1 YCSNRPCALYAVR
14 ALYHESKSDEPERH
28 STEELHA
35 LNLTPTISSALFP
48 RFSPNGE
55 FLVFLSAKSAV
66 DSGVHNATNSL
77 HRIDWPTDRKLYR
90 SSKIYDIIPV
100 VMCAEEGCFP
110 GLYCTTIHNNPWL
123 SDNCTMIIS
132 SIWHSCEVLLSVNVL
147 R

>member
-1 YCSNRPCALYAVR
+1 MKYCSNRPCALYAVK

-77 HRIDWPTDRKLYR
+77 HRIDWPTDRKLYQ
-90 SSKIYDIIPV
+90 SAKIYDI
-100 VMCAEEGCFP
+100 
-110 GLYCTTIHNNPWL
+110 
-123 SDNCTMIIS
+123 
-132 SIWHSCEVLLSVNVL
+132 
-147 R
+147 